1 MSIITTSSLMFLTAW
16 ESNRTLISS
25 TQIGRPNW
33 IMWPQQDYQ
42 RFAKAQ
48 LEVCGRATFA
58 RAYWTLK
65 NMNNDWSQEKMINNV
80 TSGWDFDKEHPVQWK
95 KKKTEGCCST
105 VDCCSVSFFFLILIP
120 KSYLLFIKSFNC
132 KINSQLHSIC
142 WPWEKLKGGLS

>member
-1 MSIITTSSLMFLTAW
+1 
-16 ESNRTLISS
+16 
-25 TQIGRPNW
+25 
-33 IMWPQQDYQ
+33 MWPQQDYQ

-95 KKKTEGCCST
+95 KKKKKRKDAVQPLT
-105 VDCCSVSFFFLILIP
+105 VVVWVFFFNFDPQI
-120 KSYLLFIKSFNC
+120 LFI
-132 KINSQLHSIC
+132 IY
-142 WPWEKLKGGLS
+142 